1 MAEKCCTGVIMQ
13 LMSAKQE
20 SHLSQTGQMKVAL
33 LATIST
39 LRGEGKVPLG
49 PLYLPLM
56 NRMSL
61 HDFQRLINTMVSGGI
76 AKVEGFMIELTP
88 LGTEMATAIDEKVK
102 EIA

>member
-1 MAEKCCTGVIMQ
+1 
-13 LMSAKQE
+13 MSQA
-20 SHLSQTGQMKVAL
+20 GQMKVAL

-61 HDFQRLINTMVSGGI
+61 HEFQQLIKTMTSGGL

-88 LGTEMATAIDEKVK
+88 QGEEMAKQIDEKVK

>member
-1 MAEKCCTGVIMQ
+1 
-13 LMSAKQE
+13 MSQA
-20 SHLSQTGQMKVAL
+20 GQMKVAL

-61 HDFQRLINTMVSGGI
+61 HDFQQLIKTMTSGGI

-88 LGTEMATAIDEKVK
+88 KGEEMAKQIDEKVK